1 MEYTLYGPIDGAP
14 LFDLVIQDW
23 WLSLYIENVIG
34 LDISWFGAL
43 LIAGLG
49 VVVYWVKRRRKRK

>member
-1 MEYTLYGPIDGAP
+1 MEDTLYGAP
-14 LFDLVIQDW
+14 FFDLVIQDW
-23 WLSLYIENVIG
+23 WLSLYIENVVG